1 MTSMSNNL
9 YSKNGDRLPAVAGLD
24 RAGHINPA
32 TAGNFSSLLKKTL
45 AVVYRS
51 RYSTAV
57 FLLSAIFLMSCGVYT
72 FKDISIDYTKVKT
85 IKISYFENK
94 SRFVDPQFSPQLTDK
109 LRQKITQQTRLTQ
122 VQTDDASYD
131 VSGYVSDFNISTA
144 GVSNQQA
151 ASNRLTVTVHLI
163 FKNRVDDKQSK
174 ETDVSR
180 NFDYS
185 ASLNFSD
192 AEQQLLPTIIS
203 NMTDEIFN
211 AIFSNW

>member
-1 MTSMSNNL
+1 MNKEQGTRDKRQGARNKVQGSRHKFRISNL
-9 YSKNGDRLPAVAGLD
+9 VPCAL
-24 RAGHINPA
+24 
-32 TAGNFSSLLKKTL
+32 SL
-45 AVVYRS
+45 
-51 RYSTAV
+51 V
-57 FLLSAIFLMSCGVYT
+57 FLLILPSCGVYT

-85 IKISYFENK
+85 IRISYIENK

-109 LRQKITQQTRLTQ
+109 LRQKITNQTRLTQ
-122 VQTDDASYD
+122 VQTEDANYD
-131 VSGYVSDFNISTA
+131 VSGYVSDFSISTS

-151 ASNRLTVTVHLI
+151 STNRLTVTVHLI

-174 ETDVSR
+174 ETDISR

-185 ASLNFSD
+185 ATLSFTD
-192 AEQQLLPTIIS
+192 AEPQLLPTIIS

>member
-1 MTSMSNNL
+1 MSKSIIPNEKQMTGFKQRQNEKRIWRKLCLHSDSR
-9 YSKNGDRLPAVAGLD
+9 SVRAGL
-24 RAGHINPA
+24 
-32 TAGNFSSLLKKTL
+32 F
-45 AVVYRS
+45 
-51 RYSTAV
+51 
-57 FLLSAIFLMSCGVYT
+57 FLLSIILLPSCGVYT

-94 SRFVDPQFSPQLTDK
+94 SRFVDPQFSPQLTDRI
-109 LRQKITQQTRLTQ
+109 RQKITQQTRLTQ
-122 VQTDDASYD
+122 IQGDDANYD
-131 VSGYVSDFNISTA
+131 VSGWVSDFSVSTS

-151 ASNRLTVTVHLI
+151 STNRLTVTVHLI

-174 ETDVSR
+174 ETDISR

-185 ASLNFSD
+185 ASLTLTD
-192 AEQQLLPTIIS
+192 AEPQLLPTIIS